1 MFYTCLY
8 SYSIHLFCAH
18 FLIPYLFCQSRFVRR
33 EKEIAE
39 SRFEVA
45 QGESLRY
52 RLRMEHL
59 ERELKE
65 VQDSLSATKERMQVC
80 SILEL
85 DLKTFLCRDQGE
97 VKGLELATWSSQ
109 LSKVLPDHL
118 NSKLNMVHLTKT
130 Q

>member
-1 MFYTCLY
+1 MRFLGNSQLFISSTQELHENTTSKRLSVAHVCGVP
-8 SYSIHLFCAH
+8 IPNLFC
-18 FLIPYLFCQSRFVRR
+18 LPRFVRR

-52 RLRMEHL
+52 RLRVEHL

-80 SILEL
+80 DFFYYYYYYLFIFSLL
-85 DLKTFLCRDQGE
+85 
-97 VKGLELATWSSQ
+97 
-109 LSKVLPDHL
+109 L
-118 NSKLNMVHLTKT
+118 N
-130 Q
+130 